1 MTVGPH
7 PTLAKSTSA
16 LGAGGCVVKQLNYPM
31 IRRGASLATERRL
44 RLSRRQQRRS
54 MLRNLLVSAV
64 PAMKYRQLKGAL
76 WLGIVF
82 FGLVGHAVAAP
93 KLKEGA
99 YRVDW
104 NRKVRNLCVD
114 AYSNDDLSA
123 RDWQGVMAAQGVVC
137 TLADVRDGKQRSSWR
152 GVCSQPGMGRVFRIE
167 HRVSVQVNADGS
179 FDILTELSGD
189 QQARIPIHGEPLPGA
204 AAACGPDQ
212 AFFRP
217 WQ

>member
-1 MTVGPH
+1 MRQVF
-7 PTLAKSTSA
+7 
-16 LGAGGCVVKQLNYPM
+16 
-31 IRRGASLATERRL
+31 
-44 RLSRRQQRRS
+44 LS
-54 MLRNLLVSAV
+54 LLVFAV
-64 PAMKYRQLKGAL
+64 PMWCATPVL
-76 WLGIVF
+76 
-82 FGLVGHAVAAP
+82 AAP

-104 NRKVRNLCVD
+104 NRKVRDLCVD

-123 RDWQGVMAAQGVVC
+123 RDWQGVMAALGIVC
-137 TLADVRDGKQRSSWR
+137 TLTDVREGKRSASWR

-167 HRVSVQVNADGS
+167 HKLSVQVNADGS

-189 QQARIPIHGEPLPGA
+189 QQARIPIRGEPLKGT

>member
-1 MTVGPH
+1 MRHVF
-7 PTLAKSTSA
+7 
-16 LGAGGCVVKQLNYPM
+16 
-31 IRRGASLATERRL
+31 
-44 RLSRRQQRRS
+44 LS
-54 MLRNLLVSAV
+54 LLVFAV
-64 PAMKYRQLKGAL
+64 PMWCATPVLAE
-76 WLGIVF
+76 
-82 FGLVGHAVAAP
+82 P

-104 NRKVRNLCVD
+104 NRKVRDLCVD
-114 AYSNDDLSA
+114 TYSNDDLSA
-123 RDWQGVMAAQGVVC
+123 RDWQGVMAALGVVC
-137 TLADVRDGKQRSSWR
+137 TLTDVREGKRSASWR

-189 QQARIPIHGEPLPGA
+189 QQARIPIRGEPLKGA